1 MKVIFFVLRD
11 KKPLFCCCVNA
22 HGNIGKT
29 ARKKKKP
36 TTPQPVDTNIN
47 INGKNNTHLRLT
59 CADFMILMA
68 VRAGKGFYFSAAPWA
83 LQQQRGAE

>member
-1 MKVIFFVLRD
+1 MLTVTLVKQQG
-11 KKPLFCCCVNA
+11 KK
-22 HGNIGKT
+22 T
-29 ARKKKKP
+29 KP